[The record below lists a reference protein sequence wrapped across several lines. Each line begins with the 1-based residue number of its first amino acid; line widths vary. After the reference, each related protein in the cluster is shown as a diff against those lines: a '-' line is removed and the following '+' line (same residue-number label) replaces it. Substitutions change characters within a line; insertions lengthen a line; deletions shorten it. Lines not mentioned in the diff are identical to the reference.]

1 MRKITKNI
9 LAVALATTTCASV
22 ALTTGCGGGGST
34 GGGGN
39 VDQSKAQ
46 LYVSNFNGGVGNEWL
61 NKVINRFCEE
71 YKDFKFTDDTVGVQI
86 WVDNHTNDGS
96 KIEASIEG
104 AQQSVYFLEQ
114 TTYYNFVNSDLLLD
128 ITDMV
133 QEDLTKYGED
143 QSIEDKL
150 TKEQKDFFKTSEGK
164 YYAIPHYEGV
174 YGITYDADLFDAQKL
189 YFGSDGKL
197 GKQST
202 DSGLGYGPNGKTGVI
217 DGVDYSTDDGL
228 PATYEQFYTLC
239 KTIKQRGMFPMT
251 WSGLNKFYSTLF
263 TVAMKTDFEGLE
275 QGTLMYTLEGTAT
288 KLVESISDD
297 GVVTYK
303 AATPITE
310 SNASELYA
318 SAGGYYALKFMEN
331 IIDNQWYDTTNGFNE
346 AITQKGAQEIFL
358 QSRYMS
364 EITDVAMLVEGN
376 WWMEEAT
383 KVFNDMSD
391 IPGTSKTERNLKFM
405 PYPKATQAQVGEKQT
420 LLSANNTLAGIN
432 ANIAGD
438 ADKVRLAKMFLQY
451 CETDESL
458 IEFVETTNLFRGYQF
473 DIPAA
478 RYDALTPYAKSN
490 VDMMRTSDIV
500 YPYSATDAFYTHA
513 ATLAPISLFN
523 VETGYQ
529 IPIVSFKDGV
539 SALNYF
545 DKLKTKRIL

>member
-1 MRKITKNI
+1 MRKIHKNI
-9 LAVALATTTCASV
+9 IATTLAVITCASM
-22 ALTTGCGGGGST
+22 ALTAGCGGSKGGVK
-34 GGGGN
+34 
-39 VDQSKAQ
+39 VDNSKAQ
-46 LYVSNFNGGVGNEWL
+46 LHISNFNAGVGNEWL
-61 NKVINRFCEE
+61 NKVIKRFCADYAE
-71 YKDFKFTDDTVGVQI
+71 YKFTDDTVGVQI
-86 WVDNHTNDGS
+86 WVDNHTNDGG

-104 AQQSVYFLEQ
+104 AQQSVYFLDQ

-143 QSIEDKL
+143 KSIEDKL
-150 TKEQKDFFKTSEGK
+150 TKEQIDFFKTKEGK

-174 YGITYDADLFDAQKL
+174 NGITYDADLFDKCKA
-189 YFGSDGKL
+189 YFDTNGRL
-197 GKQST
+197 GKKST

-217 DGVDYSTDDGL
+217 DGVDYSKDDGL
-228 PATYEQFYTLC
+228 PATYEQFYMLC
-239 KTIKQRGMFPMT
+239 ARLSDGGITPMT
-251 WSGLNKFYSTLF
+251 WSGKNKFYSTLF
-263 TVAMKTDFEGLE
+263 AVAMKTDFEGLE
-275 QGTLMYTLEGTAT
+275 QGTLMYTLDGTAT

-297 GVVTYK
+297 GVVKCK
-303 AATPITE
+303 APTRITE
-310 SNASELYA
+310 ANASELYS
-318 SAGGYYALKFMEN
+318 SAGGYYALKFMEE
-331 IIDNQWYDTTNGFNE
+331 IIDNQWYDTTNGFDESN
-346 AITQKGAQEIFL
+346 TQKDAQEIFL
-358 QSRYMS
+358 QSRYMG
-364 EITDVAMLVEGN
+364 EIKDVAMLVEGN

-539 SALNYF
+539 SALDYF